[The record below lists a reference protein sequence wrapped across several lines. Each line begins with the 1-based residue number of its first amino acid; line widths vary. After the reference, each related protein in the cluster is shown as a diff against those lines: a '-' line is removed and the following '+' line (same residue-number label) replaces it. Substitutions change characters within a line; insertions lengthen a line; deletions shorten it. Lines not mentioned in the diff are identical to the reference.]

1 MLVGTAFLQFALFL
15 NFSLECCA
23 EQPSTLFPLSSDL
36 CIYRVLVMMEKHGAA
51 KSNSQECFKNLQVV
65 RFYDDLAPYWLNF
78 TDRYH
83 T

>member
-1 MLVGTAFLQFALFL
+1 
-15 NFSLECCA
+15 
-23 EQPSTLFPLSSDL
+23 
-36 CIYRVLVMMEKHGAA
+36 MEKHGAA

-83 T
+83 TPYIARQTNNTEYSDMN

>member
-1 MLVGTAFLQFALFL
+1 MLLPYIAHFSD
-15 NFSLECCA
+15 FSLLCRA
-23 EQPSTLFPLSSDL
+23 EQPPTPSLSSDL

-78 TDRYH
+78 ADTIQSKG
-83 T
+83 